1 MRVFYTRSIEI
12 DRELLYFLRGLN
24 IKGIYDSVTSARKAI
39 TIPSWKRPIFLF
51 SNANRDFCAYTRVCV
66 SFLINLDDVVAY
78 RTSSLKSFSV
88 ELSDNEN
95 LLDFLQTYFFFF
107 FFGL

>member
-39 TIPSWKRPIFLF
+39 TIPSFFSSPTRIVIF
-51 SNANRDFCAYTRVCV
+51 ARTRACA
-66 SFLINLDDVVAY
+66 FH
-78 RTSSLKSFSV
+78 F
-88 ELSDNEN
+88 
-95 LLDFLQTYFFFF
+95 
-107 FFGL
+107 